1 MMKKFIPVIVA
12 IFVFFGSFALPVFAV
27 EAQSTPGY
35 EGDGVSVE
43 DADTAEGD
51 LDYDVAAYGN
61 AIPEDENAADAAVPA
76 NDAELFFGSEEEAII
91 GGADEPEAVLLTSA
105 EEEDGLTEK
114 LAKWFND
121 NLSGKIGGALTAFI
135 VSLFPILECRGGMIV
150 AKLCDINLLKAFVLC
165 YIGNMIPVPFI
176 LLFIKEIFKFMK
188 KHNILK
194 GFIEKLEGKSEKN
207 REKILRYKQ
216 WGLLVFVA
224 VPLPGTGGWTG
235 SLFASLLN
243 IDFKKALPIIAIGV
257 FIADL
262 IMAILTYGAGALFNF

>member
-1 MMKKFIPVIVA
+1 MKKLLPLFIA
-12 IFVFFGSFALPVFAV
+12 ILTVSCIFSCFASAADVTTAAAV
-27 EAQSTPGY
+27 EETQ
-35 EGDGVSVE
+35 
-43 DADTAEGD
+43 AD
-51 LDYDVAAYGN
+51 V
-61 AIPEDENAADAAVPA
+61 PADAASGEDTAV
-76 NDAELFFGSEEEAII
+76 I
-91 GGADEPEAVLLTSA
+91 GGADSPSSIVLTSSEK
-105 EEEDGLTEK
+105 EEKPGLTER
-114 LAKWFND
+114 LANWFND
-121 NLSGKIGGALTAFI
+121 NLSGKIGGELTAFI

-150 AKLCDINLLKAFVLC
+150 AKLCNINLLKAFFIC
-165 YIGNMIPVPFI
+165 YVGNMIPVPFI

-224 VPLPGTGGWTG
+224 IPLPGTGAWTG

-243 IDFKKALPIIAIGV
+243 IDFKKALPIVAIGV

-262 IMAILTYGAGALFNF
+262 IMAVLTYGAGAIFNF